1 MEVLTEWKHT
11 MHFFC
16 LIGFLRSQGKLA
28 VLRVNETLLCD
39 CLLVIRCKLVSSN
52 QSVPFN
58 ENLGEILR
66 KLLCCTDVAI
76 YRGCY
81 HNKHIDDIYEPE

>member
-1 MEVLTEWKHT
+1 MGMAVLTEWKHT

-39 CLLVIRCKLVSSN
+39 CLLVIRCKTSFIESKCSS
-52 QSVPFN
+52 
-58 ENLGEILR
+58 
-66 KLLCCTDVAI
+66 CTDVAI
-76 YRGCY
+76 EVV
-81 HNKHIDDIYEPE
+81 IITSI